1 MTVVPIRSN
10 VEQVERLMSAL
21 SAGDDATVL
30 GLVDPAVELVPL
42 AVAAGLVPDA
52 YHGLDGIRAYL
63 EDADAVEVERGFV
76 ATRVRGAQDM
86 VVAFG
91 DLPVGAAGDTMPALW
106 IWRLRNGQITHGALV
121 SDEGALRA
129 ARDAPAAAAPGR
141 AALRLALPAL
151 PESAGDARHVL
162 DLWVQNL
169 KPTKPERNDL
179 LLAISEA
186 ATNVIRH
193 AYPGGTEDAAF
204 RLDAEISD
212 DRLQVVVT
220 DDGVG
225 LGASSSN
232 PGLGMGLPL
241 LGTLADTLMLV
252 GPPERSRGLEVR
264 MWFAFASL
272 TTQGSARAAGRQAES
287 SSS

>member
-1 MTVVPIRSN
+1 MTLVPVRSN
-10 VEQVERLMSAL
+10 VMQVERLMSAL

-63 EDADAVEVERGFV
+63 GDADAVEVERGFV
-76 ATRVRGAQDM
+76 ATRVRGAQDT

-91 DLPVGAAGDTMPALW
+91 DVPDGTSGATMPAVW
-106 IWRLRNGQITHGALV
+106 IWRFRNGQVTHGTLV
-121 SDEGALRA
+121 SDEGAMRAVRA
-129 ARDAPAAAAPGR
+129 APEAAAPR
-141 AALRLALPAL
+141 RTALRLALPAL
-151 PESAGDARHVL
+151 PVSAGDARHAL

-179 LLAISEA
+179 LLAVSEA

-193 AYPGGTEDAAF
+193 AYPEGTQGAAF
-204 RLDAEISD
+204 RLGAEISD
-212 DRLQVVVT
+212 DRLQVVLS

-241 LGTLADTLMLV
+241 LGTLAETLMLV

-272 TTQGSARAAGRQAES
+272 AAQDSARVSGGQPES
-287 SSS
+287 PGS

>member
-1 MTVVPIRSN
+1 VTVVPIRSN
-10 VEQVERLMSAL
+10 VAQVERLLEAL
-21 SAGDDATVL
+21 RAGDDATVL
-30 GLVDPAVELVPL
+30 GLADPAIELIPL
-42 AVAAGLVPDA
+42 VVSAGLMPDA
-52 YHGLDGIRAYL
+52 YHGLEGMHAYL
-63 EDADAVEVERGFV
+63 EDADAVDVERGFV
-76 ATRVRGAQDM
+76 ATRVRGAQDT

-91 DLPVGAAGDTMPALW
+91 DLPDGGAGATMPALW
-106 IWRLRNGQITHGALV
+106 IWRFRNGQVTHGTLV
-121 SDEGALRA
+121 SDGSALRA
-129 ARDAPAAAAPGR
+129 VRAVPAAAAPCR
-141 AALRLALPAL
+141 AALRLALSAL
-151 PESAGDARHVL
+151 PASAGDARHAV
-162 DLWVQNL
+162 DLWAQNL
-169 KPTKPERNDL
+169 RPTKPERNDL
-179 LLAISEA
+179 LLAVSEA

-193 AYPGGTEDAAF
+193 AYPQGTEGATF

-264 MWFAFASL
+264 MSFALASL
-272 TTQGSARAAGRQAES
+272 SANGSS
-287 SSS
+287 

>member
-1 MTVVPIRSN
+1 MTVVPVRSN

-30 GLVDPAVELVPL
+30 GLVDPAIELVPL
-42 AVAAGLVPDA
+42 VVSAGLMPDA
-52 YHGLDGIRAYL
+52 YHGLEGMHAYL
-63 EDADAVEVERGFV
+63 EDADAVDVERGFV
-76 ATRVRGAQDM
+76 ATRVRGAQDT

-91 DLPVGAAGDTMPALW
+91 DLSDGAAGATMPALW
-106 IWRLRNGQITHGALV
+106 IWRFRNGQVTHGTLV

-129 ARDAPAAAAPGR
+129 ARAAPEASALGR
-141 AALRLALPAL
+141 PALRLALSAL
-151 PESAGDARHVL
+151 PASAGDARHAL

-179 LLAISEA
+179 LLAVSEA

-193 AYPGGTEDAAF
+193 AYPEATEGAAF
-204 RLDAEISD
+204 RLEAEITD
-212 DRLQVVVT
+212 DRLQVALS

-232 PGLGMGLPL
+232 PGLGIGLPL
-241 LGTLADTLMLV
+241 LGTLADALMLV

-264 MWFAFASL
+264 MSFAFASL
-272 TTQGSARAAGRQAES
+272 AAEGCA
-287 SSS
+287 

>member
-1 MTVVPIRSN
+1 MTLVPVRSN
-10 VEQVERLMSAL
+10 VEQVERLLSAL
-21 SAGDDATVL
+21 SSGDDATVL
-30 GLVDPAVELVPL
+30 RLMDPAVELIPL
-42 AVAAGLVPDA
+42 VVSAGLMPDA

-63 EDADAVEVERGFV
+63 EDDDAVDVERGFI
-76 ATRVRGAQDM
+76 ATRVRGAEDT

-91 DLPVGAAGDTMPALW
+91 DLPDGTSGATIPALW
-106 IWRLRNGQITHGALV
+106 VWRLRKGQVTHGTLV
-121 SDEGALRA
+121 SDEDSMRA
-129 ARDAPAAAAPGR
+129 ARAATGATAPGR
-141 AALRLALPAL
+141 RGLRLALSAL

-169 KPTKPERNDL
+169 EPTRPERNDL
-179 LLAISEA
+179 LLAVSEA

-193 AYPGGTEDAAF
+193 AYPARAEGTVF
-204 RLDAEISD
+204 RLGAEISD
-212 DRLQVVVT
+212 GRVQVVVT

-225 LGASSSN
+225 LGGSSSD

-241 LGTLADTLMLV
+241 LGTLSDTLTLV

-272 TTQGSARAAGRQAES
+272 AAQAAQGSL
-287 SSS
+287 

>member
-1 MTVVPIRSN
+1 VTVTAARSN
-10 VEQVERLMSAL
+10 VVQVERLLSAL

-30 GLVDPAVELVPL
+30 GLVDPSIELVPL

-52 YHGLDGIRAYL
+52 YHGLDGTRAYL

-76 ATRVRGAQDM
+76 ATRVSGAQD
-86 VVAFG
+86 VVAAFG

-106 IWRLRNGQITHGALV
+106 IWRLRDGQITHGALV
-121 SDEGALRA
+121 SDECALRA
-129 ARDAPAAAAPGR
+129 TRAAPAAAAPRR

-151 PESAGDARHVL
+151 PVSAGDARHAL

-193 AYPGGTEDAAF
+193 AYPEGTEDATF

-212 DRLQVVVT
+212 DRLQVVLS
-220 DDGVG
+220 DEGVG

-252 GPPERSRGLEVR
+252 APSERSTGLEVR

-272 TTQGSARAAGRQAES
+272 AAQGSARASGGQPES
-287 SSS
+287 PDS

>member
-1 MTVVPIRSN
+1 
-10 VEQVERLMSAL
+10 
-21 SAGDDATVL
+21 
-30 GLVDPAVELVPL
+30 VD
-42 AVAAGLVPDA
+42 
-52 YHGLDGIRAYL
+52 I
-63 EDADAVEVERGFV
+63 ERGFV
-76 ATRVRGAQDM
+76 ATWVRGAQDT

-106 IWRLRNGQITHGALV
+106 IWRLCNGQMTHGTLV

-129 ARDAPAAAAPGR
+129 ARAAPGAAAPCR
-141 AALRLALPAL
+141 TALRLALPAL
-151 PESAGDARHVL
+151 PVCAGDARHAL

-186 ATNVIRH
+186 ATNAIRH
-193 AYPGGTEDAAF
+193 AYPEGTEGAAF

-212 DRLQVVVT
+212 DRLQVVLT

-272 TTQGSARAAGRQAES
+272 AAQDSARAVGGQPES
-287 SSS
+287 PDS

>member
-1 MTVVPIRSN
+1 MTLVPVRSN
-10 VEQVERLMSAL
+10 VVQVERLMSAL

-42 AVAAGLVPDA
+42 AVAAGLVSDA

-63 EDADAVEVERGFV
+63 GDADAVEVERGFV
-76 ATRVRGAQDM
+76 ATRVRGAQDT

-91 DLPVGAAGDTMPALW
+91 DVPDGTSGTTMPAAW
-106 IWRLRNGQITHGALV
+106 IWRFRNGQVTHGTLV
-121 SDEGALRA
+121 SDEGAMRA
-129 ARDAPAAAAPGR
+129 ARAAPEATAPGGP
-141 AALRLALPAL
+141 ALRLVLTAL
-151 PESAGDARHVL
+151 PESAGDARHAL
-162 DLWVQNL
+162 ELWVQNL
-169 KPTKPERNDL
+169 KPTKRERNDL
-179 LLAISEA
+179 LLAVSEA
-186 ATNVIRH
+186 ATNVVRH

-241 LGTLADTLMLV
+241 LSTLADTLMLV
-252 GPPERSRGLEVR
+252 GPPERTKGLEVR
-264 MWFAFASL
+264 MWFAFESL
-272 TTQGSARAAGRQAES
+272 TAQGSARAAGRQAES
-287 SSS
+287 STS

>member
-1 MTVVPIRSN
+1 MTLVPVRSN

-52 YHGLDGIRAYL
+52 YRGLDGIRAYL
-63 EDADAVEVERGFV
+63 EDADAVDVERGFV
-76 ATRVRGAQDM
+76 ATRVRGAEDT

-91 DLPVGAAGDTMPALW
+91 DLAAGAAGDTMPALW
-106 IWRLRNGQITHGALV
+106 IWRLRDGRITHGTLV
-121 SDEGALRA
+121 SDEGAVRA
-129 ARDAPAAAAPGR
+129 ARAAPGAAAPR
-141 AALRLALPAL
+141 RTALRLALSVL
-151 PESAGDARHVL
+151 PESAGDARHAL
-162 DLWVQNL
+162 ELWAQNL
-169 KPTKPERNDL
+169 KPTGPERSDL

-193 AYPGGTEDAAF
+193 AYPGGKEDAAF
-204 RLDAEISD
+204 QLDAVISD

-220 DDGVG
+220 DEGVG
-225 LGASSSN
+225 LGAGSSN

-241 LGTLADTLMLV
+241 LSTLADTLMLV
-252 GPPERSRGLEVR
+252 GPPERSRGLQVR

-272 TTQGSARAAGRQAES
+272 AAQGPARSSGRQAES

>member
-1 MTVVPIRSN
+1 VTVVPVRSN
-10 VEQVERLMSAL
+10 VVQVERLMSAL

-30 GLVDPAVELVPL
+30 RLVDPGIELVPL
-42 AVAAGLVPDA
+42 VVSAGLMPDA

-63 EDADAVEVERGFV
+63 EDDDAVDVERGFI
-76 ATRVRGAQDM
+76 ATRVRGAEDT

-91 DLPVGAAGDTMPALW
+91 DLPDGTSDATIPALW
-106 IWRLRNGQITHGALV
+106 IWRLRNSQVTHGTLV

-129 ARDAPAAAAPGR
+129 ARAAPAAAAPGR
-141 AALRLALPAL
+141 SALRLALSAL
-151 PESAGDARHVL
+151 PSSAGDARHAL

-169 KPTKPERNDL
+169 EPTRPERNDL
-179 LLAISEA
+179 LLAVSEA

-193 AYPGGTEDAAF
+193 AYPARAEGTTF
-204 RLDAEISD
+204 RLGAEISD
-212 DRLQVVVT
+212 GRVQVVVT

-225 LGASSSN
+225 LGGSSSD

-241 LGTLADTLMLV
+241 LGTLADTLTLV
-252 GPPERSRGLEVR
+252 GPPERSRGVEVR

-272 TTQGSARAAGRQAES
+272 AAQGSDRQAGS
-287 SSS
+287 PGS